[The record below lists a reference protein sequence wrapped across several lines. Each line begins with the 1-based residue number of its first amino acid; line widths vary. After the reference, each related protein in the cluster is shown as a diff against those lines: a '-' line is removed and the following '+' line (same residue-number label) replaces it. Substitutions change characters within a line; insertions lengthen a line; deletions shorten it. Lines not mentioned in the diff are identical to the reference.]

1 MDTLTWEMV
10 TTGQNTKMAD
20 RSEQRW
26 FCCSLYSMWSFLCCS
41 LNVQT
46 WKLNFDNVD
55 GTLKRGDLYIYLF
68 QLVDPSIPILWT
80 ELYDLLE
87 DGARFGDAS
96 RSGDSFDPIY
106 LMYFNGCLS
115 ATYRPTSLALVQ
127 NLLDL
132 NIIYFGGITCN
143 GYSTTVLTYD
153 SLHSA

>member
-1 MDTLTWEMV
+1 
-10 TTGQNTKMAD
+10 
-20 RSEQRW
+20 
-26 FCCSLYSMWSFLCCS
+26 MWSFLCCS

-68 QLVDPSIPILWT
+68 QLVDPSIPTLWT

-106 LMYFNGCLS
+106 LMYL
-115 ATYRPTSLALVQ
+115 
-127 NLLDL
+127 
-132 NIIYFGGITCN
+132 
-143 GYSTTVLTYD
+143 
-153 SLHSA
+153 